1 MSQRRRDDP
10 DDFDGVRVR
19 NNDELRATGP
29 GGFGL
34 TIKGRDTIILL
45 LLTLAL
51 AGMVY
56 FNYQQ
61 HRDIVEE
68 LSGVTYM
75 MSLPVDERPRLAPPP
90 KLQTRIER
98 TRPAELPPR

>member
-61 HRDIVEE
+61 QI
-68 LSGVTYM
+68 
-75 MSLPVDERPRLAPPP
+75 
-90 KLQTRIER
+90 RIIM
-98 TRPAELPPR
+98 